1 MLQDQPLPQ
10 TLMPT
15 RKFAVHGDQLKGV
28 ARMISLPSRS
38 SETIA
43 ITLSTDELRLS
54 ESTKNGDFSIAMT
67 ITPARPLDLTEGD
80 TLSFEI
86 SKRFLS
92 SWGKHYKCELFFE
105 LDKDQDTLAW
115 QGPEPSFHINAPV
128 RFVEPQKHEE
138 EPRHLA
144 TLDAQILR
152 DAIRYAAILIDNRPP
167 KLQAYDGLEISG
179 GSAKS
184 GYLRGVSLY
193 KSGNLPDTLKFML
206 PKRNVTNALAAIG
219 KMQSPIDITETDQA
233 VFIKSGNTELSWNKA
248 GRFQS
253 LDRILG
259 TAMEA
264 TLNVS
269 VTEALNS
276 VLIASIGSDRGRIVL
291 EQSDQGPSLSLL
303 SIATSA
309 RYDVALKGK
318 FRECN
323 LSPGAKL
330 EINIDLGDLQQVL
343 LSIRTPDAEVSI
355 SKRLLVVKSVC
366 EEYDEVSA
374 LASLA

>member
-1 MLQDQPLPQ
+1 
-10 TLMPT
+10 
-15 RKFAVHGDQLKGV
+15 
-28 ARMISLPSRS
+28 MISLPSRS

-67 ITPARPLDLTEGD
+67 ITPARPLDLKEGD

-115 QGPEPSFHINAPV
+115 QGPESSFQINAPV
-128 RFVEPQKHEE
+128 RFVERQKHEE

-206 PKRNVTNALAAIG
+206 PKRNVTNTLAAIG
-219 KMQSPIDITETDQA
+219 KMQGPIDVTETDQA

-248 GRFQS
+248 GRLQS

-330 EINIDLGDLQQVL
+330 EINIDLRDLQQVL
-343 LSIRTPDAEVSI
+343 LSIRTLDAEVSI
-355 SKRLLVVKSVC
+355 SKRLLILKSVC
-366 EEYDEVSA
+366 EEYNEVSA
-374 LASLA
+374 LANLA